1 MNKSKVLCVGVG
13 QCGNNIVSEM
23 LKKDKRYAG
32 IFINSNYADLE
43 GLYGIDPNNN
53 NVIIFNGLNGSGKD
67 RKLAKSYLQNQLE
80 IVADMIMNYPTR
92 NIVDIYCSTDGG
104 TGSGIVP
111 SLIAMLKR
119 ITKKTINLRGVKP
132 DYTKANLLSLENAL
146 DFWNDIF
153 QEQTTKSGMKYRIEE
168 TGKQRFIARVR
179 AFSNESIN
187 DYSNHEIPDF
197 WNECH
202 EKHLIDEI
210 RNMKKDG
217 KKDLY
222 GLCSPTK
229 ENEKTFDYG
238 IGVIIDENIDIYNEE
253 ELLKKGCRIW
263 DVDPA
268 TYVVFKCYGDNGD
281 CISEMWSRF
290 FKEFLPQSEYE
301 QTEDTDYEIYYE
313 KGEPGLFCELWIPIK
328 KISR

>member
-1 MNKSKVLCVGVG
+1 MN
-13 QCGNNIVSEM
+13 
-23 LKKDKRYAG
+23 
-32 IFINSNYADLE
+32 
-43 GLYGIDPNNN
+43 
-53 NVIIFNGLNGSGKD
+53 
-67 RKLAKSYLQNQLE
+67 
-80 IVADMIMNYPTR
+80 
-92 NIVDIYCSTDGG
+92 
-104 TGSGIVP
+104 
-111 SLIAMLKR
+111 
-119 ITKKTINLRGVKP
+119 
-132 DYTKANLLSLENAL
+132 
-146 DFWNDIF
+146 
-153 QEQTTKSGMKYRIEE
+153 YRIEE